1 MNKQT
6 KIASVGASA
15 MLSLIVLFGILGL
28 FLVIPSIAADLVG
41 NYSEYSGD
49 QALIQVLLSAPVV
62 ITIAVFG
69 QVIALLRMLA
79 RNNMLSYSAFKWVKG
94 LGYSA
99 ATLAVSFG
107 ALFSFLL
114 WKNTMPPSIG
124 FVIIVLILFSSAV
137 SLVTFSLLGLL
148 KSATETKLDLEG
160 VI

>member
-6 KIASVGASA
+6 KIASVGASV

-124 FVIIVLILFSSAV
+124 IVIIVLILFSSAV

>member
-124 FVIIVLILFSSAV
+124 IVIIVLILFSSAV